1 MRPAAIAKN
10 IILPRIKVSTSATA
24 YIISKLSAV
33 TTKKLR
39 QNSSVTTPL
48 PPPSTETT
56 VFSPLCAATSAICY
70 TSNPT
75 AALEGH
81 HL

>member
-39 QNSSVTTPL
+39 QNSSGTPP

>member
-39 QNSSVTTPL
+39 QNSSVTTP
-48 PPPSTETT
+48 PPSTETT